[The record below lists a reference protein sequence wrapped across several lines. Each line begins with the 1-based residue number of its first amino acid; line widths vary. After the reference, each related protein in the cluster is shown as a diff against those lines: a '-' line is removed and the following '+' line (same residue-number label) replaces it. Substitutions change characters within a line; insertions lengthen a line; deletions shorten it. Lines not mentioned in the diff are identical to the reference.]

1 MPPRETGEGFALA
14 ASDVEGLPRRTA
26 RATKG
31 IRTQVQRTKH
41 STQEALAAIEAI
53 SGIIGTIGGIA
64 GNIAR
69 RVGEQSLAATASP
82 AISGRWPRAQVKSA
96 AARGTM
102 AVSANLGRAQ
112 CRGRRKALDE
122 TSESA
127 AGTRSSADALSGLAS
142 RQKHLVEQFVV

>member
-1 MPPRETGEGFALA
+1 MAQVAGE
-14 ASDVEGLPRRTA
+14 
-26 RATKG
+26 
-31 IRTQVQRTKH
+31 
-41 STQEALAAIEAI
+41 I
-53 SGIIGTIGGIA
+53 S
-64 GNIAR
+64 R
-69 RVGEQSLAATASP
+69 RVEET
-82 AISGRWPRAQVKSA
+82 
-96 AARGTM
+96 ARGTM